1 MQESFTQ
8 WRHIFKLDPE
18 KKLSDDALEELCRS
32 GTDAF
37 VIGGSSGVTYEN
49 TSALLERL
57 RRYPVVCALE
67 ISTDEALVQGFDWY
81 LIPSVLNTPRGEWI
95 TGRHQQVL
103 RDAAPFMNWSRVAA
117 EGYVILNEQSTA
129 AQITGAVSPDAF
141 DDFFAYAALADKLFR
156 MPIFYVE
163 YSGTYGNMTWV
174 RQARERLSSARLFY
188 GGGIDGP
195 ERAREA
201 AMAAH
206 TIVVGNAI
214 YQNLTGAIQTVE
226 AVRRLDQSPLH
237 TYTGNMPLS
246 LNRQDGMP

>member
-1 MQESFTQ
+1 MQESFTH

-18 KKLSDDALEELCRS
+18 KVLSDDALDKLCRS

-37 VIGGSSGVTYEN
+37 VIGGSSGITYDN

-81 LIPSVLNTPRGEWI
+81 LVPSVLNTSRGEWI

-103 RDAAPFMNWSRVAA
+103 RDAEPYMDWSRVAA
-117 EGYVILNEQSTA
+117 EGYVILNDQSTA
-129 AQITGAVSPDAF
+129 AGLTGAVTPESLEDVL
-141 DDFFAYAALADKLFR
+141 AYAALADKLFR
-156 MPIFYVE
+156 VPIFYVE
-163 YSGTYGNMTWV
+163 YSGVFGNMVWV
-174 RQARERLSSARLFY
+174 RQVKERLTSARLFY

-195 ERAREA
+195 ERASQA
-201 AMAAH
+201 AQAAH

-214 YQNLTGAIQTVE
+214 YQNLSGALATVE
-226 AVRRLDQSPLH
+226 AVRRVDGL
-237 TYTGNMPLS
+237 PLS
-246 LNRQDGMP
+246 ACSGTLPFSS